1 MIPTRRK
8 QTTYSTS
15 LGSLFAIKRRRTY
28 ENKYFRNKFYSSRH
42 FRKREM
48 KKKYIFEV
56 QFEYI
61 VEANSYY
68 EAVSLADKQLPDV
81 DGKTTFVVNTM
92 DYGFVPNQE
101 TIKKMHEWGDYDDPN
116 VVIVDFET
124 GKVVD

>member
-1 MIPTRRK
+1 
-8 QTTYSTS
+8 
-15 LGSLFAIKRRRTY
+15 
-28 ENKYFRNKFYSSRH
+28 
-42 FRKREM
+42 M

-68 EAVSLADKQLPDV
+68 EAVKLADKQLPDE

-92 DYGFVPNQE
+92 EYGFIPNQE
-101 TIKKMHEWGDYDDPN
+101 TIKNMHEWGDYDDPN

-124 GKVVD
+124 GKVVDLWQLKNISNEITLKKKRFIFKATF